1 MNKIE
6 HDVQLSKR
14 LSYLLRHGAVKEGLQ
29 ICPEGFVAV
38 NDILDKVGF
47 HRLTVEDVQR
57 VVAENSK
64 NRFTLKKL
72 NDTLLIKANQG
83 HSLSQVN
90 NLNLKLVENPEYEII
105 HGTYFNC
112 WENIKNKGLSRMNR
126 NHIHFSKG
134 LNFTAGLR
142 RSAQIYITVDFS
154 KAWQDGL
161 KFYESENGVILCPG
175 NFNGILERKYFL
187 KVSSSDGRK
196 LLL

>member
-6 HDVQLSKR
+6 HDVQLSKK

-47 HRLTVEDVQR
+47 HRFTVEDVQR

-105 HGTYFNC
+105 HGTYFSC
-112 WENIKNKGLSRMNR
+112 WGKIKNKGLSRMNR

-196 LLL
+196 LFL